1 MPEPG
6 TEDQP
11 PASMRR
17 PPLEWA
23 DQLSFRPIREQ
34 DEEFLYRLY
43 ASTRAEELAQTLW
56 NDAQKA
62 EFLRMQ
68 FSAQHSHYL
77 SHFAGAEFLLILRD
91 DEPIGRLYLER
102 RPEEVRLI
110 DIALLPDWR
119 SRGLGGALMRDLM
132 EEARDQGLP
141 VRLHVEKFNPALRLY
156 ERLGFRPLEDLCV
169 HLLMGWD
176 G

>member
-11 PASMRR
+11 PASVRR
-17 PPLEWA
+17 PPLDWA
-23 DQLSFRPIREQ
+23 DQVRFRPIQEQ

-56 NDAQKA
+56 SDAQKA

-68 FSAQHSHYL
+68 FSAQHRHYL

-91 DEPIGRLYLER
+91 AEPIGRLYAER
-102 RPEEVRLI
+102 RPAEVRLI
-110 DIALLPDWR
+110 DIALLPDFR
-119 SRGLGGALMRDLM
+119 GRGLGSALMKDLM
-132 EEARDQGLP
+132 GDARNQGLP

-156 ERLGFRPLEDLCV
+156 ERLGFRPVEDLGV
-169 HLLMGWD
+169 HLLMEWD